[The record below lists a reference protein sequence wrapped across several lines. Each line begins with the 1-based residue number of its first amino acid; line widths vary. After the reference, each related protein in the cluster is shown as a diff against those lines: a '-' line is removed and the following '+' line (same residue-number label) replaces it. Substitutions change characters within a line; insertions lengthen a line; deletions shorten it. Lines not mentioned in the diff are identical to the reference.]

1 MSTKLE
7 LAFRL
12 IVVTANWFLEC
23 LREDKNERKTID
35 DNTGDAKEEH
45 KSDEPESDRAK

>member
-1 MSTKLE
+1 MNSKLE

-23 LREDKNERKTID
+23 LRENKDERKTID
-35 DNTGDAKEEH
+35 DNTGNQEEEH
-45 KSDEPESDRAK
+45 KSDEPDSDRAK